1 MNGLIKIKQILFSKQ
16 FICFLII
23 GCINSLSG
31 IVFSWIY
38 SNILGPILAFIP
50 GYITGIVVSYFLN
63 SIFTFKDAF
72 SVDKFIKFSISTIP
86 NFLIQLVTVFII
98 VNLWGQNKLVAYILA
113 AIIGV
118 PVTFIILKLF
128 VFIKK

>member
-1 MNGLIKIKQILFSKQ
+1 MNGLRKIKQILFSKQ

-31 IVFSWIY
+31 IVFSWLY

-72 SVDKFIKFSISTIP
+72 SVDKLIKFSISTIP
-86 NFLIQLVTVFII
+86 NFLIQIVTVFII

>member
-31 IVFSWIY
+31 IVFSWLY

>member
-31 IVFSWIY
+31 IVFSWLY

-86 NFLIQLVTVFII
+86 NFLIQIVTVFII